1 MPKIVKVNRAQVHA
15 ARLIVSRAARGIGQ
29 ASPAV
34 HAIANAKPA
43 RSEQGD
49 LRKALARLSEAEEAA
64 ERLDMT
70 DLLDSASDSRAITL
84 SALGMLA
91 AAALLLN
98 ALRRGEEQVLQP
110 VGSAA

>member
-1 MPKIVKVNRAQVHA
+1 MTKIVWANRAHVHA

-49 LRKALARLSEAEEAA
+49 ETVAEARVAE
-64 ERLDMT
+64 D
-70 DLLDSASDSRAITL
+70 
-84 SALGMLA
+84 
-91 AAALLLN
+91 
-98 ALRRGEEQVLQP
+98 
-110 VGSAA
+110 